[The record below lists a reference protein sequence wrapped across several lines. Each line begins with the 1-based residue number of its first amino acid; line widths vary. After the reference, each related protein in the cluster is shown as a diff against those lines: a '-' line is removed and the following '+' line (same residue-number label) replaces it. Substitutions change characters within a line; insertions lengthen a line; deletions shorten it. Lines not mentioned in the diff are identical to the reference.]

1 MSSYELFVEKLTTDH
16 GVEREKISRDST
28 LTDLGLDSLSIVE
41 LVFDIED
48 ELGIQ
53 LEEEEADFT
62 TLGGAVDLVDR
73 KVAEKEA
80 SGS

>member
-1 MSSYELFVEKLTTDH
+1 MSSYDLFVQKLTEDH
-16 GVEREKISRDST
+16 GVEPERISRDAS
-28 LTDLGLDSLSIVE
+28 LSDLGLDSLSIVE

-53 LEEEEADFT
+53 LKEEEADFT

-80 SGS
+80 GTS